1 MIIFVWHRGW
11 MSNSDI
17 PGNDKWIFN
26 GMFNR
31 YISTKL
37 TRPVQE
43 TLGVEGH
50 YEYSSPGTDVIF
62 NIYHILSF
70 KL

>member
-1 MIIFVWHRGW
+1 
-11 MSNSDI
+11 MSTSGI

-43 TLGVEGH
+43 TLGVEGD

-62 NIYHILSF
+62 KIYPIFS
-70 KL
+70 